1 MAADSAAVV
10 RQEAGEGME
19 IISTKDRKRISRAIA
34 RAEKKTSGEIV
45 AVIAA
50 TSDDYIFIPLLWA
63 ALAALT
69 VPLILFPFTDM
80 HVASIYAVQLGV
92 FVVLGLLSQWWPL
105 RIALVPGRIKR
116 ARAHRH
122 AVEQFLAQNLHTTKG
137 RTGVLIFVSMA
148 EHFAEV
154 IADEGIYEK
163 VPPETWDRIVEQLT
177 AHIGRQEIANGFVA
191 VIKGCADTLAKHFP
205 PGSGDDNEL
214 PDHLI
219 VLE

>member
-1 MAADSAAVV
+1 
-10 RQEAGEGME
+10 
-19 IISTKDRKRISRAIA
+19 
-34 RAEKKTSGEIV
+34 
-45 AVIAA
+45 
-50 TSDDYIFIPLLWA
+50 
-63 ALAALT
+63 
-69 VPLILFPFTDM
+69 M

-92 FVVLGLLSQWWPL
+92 FAVLGALSQYWPL
-105 RIALVPGRIKR
+105 RIALVPRRIKR

-122 AVEQFLAQNLHTTKG
+122 AVEQFLAQNLHVTKA

-163 VPPETWDRIVEQLT
+163 VPPETWDGVVDELT
-177 AHIGRQEIANGFVA
+177 RHIGKRETADGFVTA
-191 VIKGCADTLAKHFP
+191 INMCADTLARHFP

>member
-1 MAADSAAVV
+1 MELISA
-10 RQEAGEGME
+10 
-19 IISTKDRKRISRAIA
+19 KDRKRISRAIA

-45 AVIAA
+45 AVVAA
-50 TSDDYIFIPLLWA
+50 TSDDYVFIPLLWA
-63 ALAALT
+63 ALAALA
-69 VPLILFPFTDM
+69 VPLALFPFTDM
-80 HVASIYAVQLGV
+80 HVVSIYAVQLGV
-92 FVVLGLLSQWWPL
+92 FAVLGALSQYWPL
-105 RIALVPGRIKR
+105 RIALVPRRIKR

-122 AVEQFLAQNLHTTKG
+122 AVEQFLAQNLHMTKA

-163 VPPETWDRIVEQLT
+163 VPPETWDSVVDELT
-177 AHIGRQEIANGFVA
+177 RHIGKREVANGFVEA
-191 VIKGCADTLAKHFP
+191 IKMCADTLAEHFP